1 MRDQARLLDADDPET
16 RRSWWIATASM
27 LIIFV
32 GWGAPYVVAVAL
44 KPIAADLAVP
54 RSIPSFAT
62 SLAYIGS
69 GVGGIV
75 MGWWADRVGVLWPA
89 LLGSLMVGLGAMVA
103 SGGSVWQLYVGY
115 GLMVGLLGNSATF
128 APLMANS
135 SRWFGRRRG
144 TALALVASGQQIAGT
159 VWPPIFRYGLD
170 SIGWRAT
177 LVWYGVVALAIMLPL
192 CAVLRHR
199 PPPLSAR
206 VAAEEASRPAFPLGL
221 PPNLVQALL
230 CIAIVCCCIAMA
242 LPMAHLVAFC
252 SDLGFAPAR
261 GAEMLSL
268 LLGSAFLSRMLW
280 GRLSDWLGGLRT
292 VLVGTTAQAAFLSC
306 YIFVDNLWALY
317 AVSAAFGIG
326 FGGIIPSYVLT
337 LRDLFPASEAGW
349 RIGTL
354 LLFGLGGMA
363 IGAWLGGYVYDWFAA
378 YEPAFAIGVG
388 FNILTVALVGTL
400 VLRDSQPRQR
410 SLLPA

>member
-1 MRDQARLLDADDPET
+1 
-16 RRSWWIATASM
+16 
-27 LIIFV
+27 
-32 GWGAPYVVAVAL
+32 
-44 KPIAADLAVP
+44 
-54 RSIPSFAT
+54 
-62 SLAYIGS
+62 
-69 GVGGIV
+69 
-75 MGWWADRVGVLWPA
+75 
-89 LLGSLMVGLGAMVA
+89 
-103 SGGSVWQLYVGY
+103 
-115 GLMVGLLGNSATF
+115 
-128 APLMANS
+128 
-135 SRWFGRRRG
+135 
-144 TALALVASGQQIAGT
+144 
-159 VWPPIFRYGLD
+159 
-170 SIGWRAT
+170 
-177 LVWYGVVALAIMLPL
+177 
-192 CAVLRHR
+192 
-199 PPPLSAR
+199 
-206 VAAEEASRPAFPLGL
+206 
-221 PPNLVQALL
+221 
-230 CIAIVCCCIAMA
+230 
-242 LPMAHLVAFC
+242 
-252 SDLGFAPAR
+252 
-261 GAEMLSL
+261 MLSL

-400 VLRDSQPRQR
+400 VLRDSQPRQP